1 MNGEFRWRT
10 TVVSA
15 QQGPEASL
23 CSHGPQRCVHW
34 DGACLC
40 GSSSA
45 AGEPLLCI
53 VAPKPTFSRLAL
65 QCLKDTAGSKVVPKA
80 RTSPVTWKT
89 SEGPGK
95 AVVEVSL
102 ASRWQLTC
110 ICENICF
117 ALV

>member
-23 CSHGPQRCVHW
+23 CAHDSQGCVNW
-34 DGACLC
+34 NGVYLC

-45 AGEPLLCI
+45 AGEPLLCT
-53 VAPKPTFSRLAL
+53 VAPKLTFFRLDL

-80 RTSPVTWKT
+80 RTPSVTLKT

-95 AVVEVSL
+95 AIVEVSL
-102 ASRWQLTC
+102 ASR
-110 ICENICF
+110 
-117 ALV
+117 

>member
-23 CSHGPQRCVHW
+23 CAHDSQGCVNW
-34 DGACLC
+34 NGVYLC

-45 AGEPLLCI
+45 TGEPLCT
-53 VAPKPTFSRLAL
+53 VAPKLTFFRLDL

-80 RTSPVTWKT
+80 RTPSVTLKT

-95 AVVEVSL
+95 AIVEVSL
-102 ASRWQLTC
+102 ASR
-110 ICENICF
+110 
-117 ALV
+117 